1 MAATTR
7 KRLPR
12 PRSARAVNRA
22 TGIAS
27 RHATADPVAV
37 GTDARYSLVTATAQK
52 RPAAAEK
59 VDEPNTRSARATGA
73 AAVLVAA
80 SP

>member
-12 PRSARAVNRA
+12 PRSARAVNRH

-27 RHATADPVAV
+27 RHATTDAVAV
-37 GTDARYSLVTATAQK
+37 GTDPRY
-52 RPAAAEK
+52 
-59 VDEPNTRSARATGA
+59 
-73 AAVLVAA
+73 A
-80 SP
+80 S